1 VLEIGCGTG
10 QATVPMA
17 ERGCV
22 ITAVELGG
30 ELAAVARRNLARFP
44 AVDVVV
50 SAFETWPLPAQP
62 YNAVVS
68 ATAFHWLDPEIRVG
82 RAAGALR
89 PGGALATI
97 ATHHVAGGTEAF
109 FAQVQDCYLRWD
121 PETEPGHR
129 LPASA
134 DIELDSGEIDASGRF
149 GPAVFRR
156 YEWEL
161 SYASAAY
168 SDLLRTY
175 SGHQAMEP
183 AALRG
188 LLDCITELIDSRF
201 GGQIVKRYLTEL
213 RVAIRR

>member
-1 VLEIGCGTG
+1 
-10 QATVPMA
+10 MA

-44 AVDVVV
+44 SVDVVV
-50 SAFETWPLPAQP
+50 SAFEIWPLPGQP
-62 YNAVVS
+62 YDAVVS

-109 FAQVQDCYLRWD
+109 FAEVQECYLRWD
-121 PETEPGHR
+121 PQTEPGDR
-129 LPASA
+129 LPAAA

-149 GPAVFRR
+149 APAVFRR

-161 SYASAAY
+161 SYTSAAY

-183 AALRG
+183 AALQG
-188 LLDCITELIDSRF
+188 LLDCVTELIDSRF
-201 GGQIVKRYLTEL
+201 GGQIAKRYLTEL